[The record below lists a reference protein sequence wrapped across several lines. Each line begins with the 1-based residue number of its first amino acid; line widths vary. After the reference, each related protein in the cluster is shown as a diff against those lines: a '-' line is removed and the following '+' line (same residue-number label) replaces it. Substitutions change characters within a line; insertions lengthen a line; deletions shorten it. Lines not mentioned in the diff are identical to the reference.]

1 MANVIPKYVR
11 AKYKELMATDV
22 EKQRAR
28 WRRNKKAARERSKP
42 TERVPDANFKRRVKL
57 ERNRR
62 IRTGIKGS
70 PGWREGEYFDKDALT
85 KAVTFAADV
94 WEATILIEYQLGQG
108 KATPTRI
115 AHWLSENCKDQ
126 GYSAQS
132 LRKMVY
138 VARERI
144 AYMEASV
151 GLPRP
156 GDLTWHPFKAGT

>member
-1 MANVIPKYVR
+1 MANIVPKYVR
-11 AKYKELMATDV
+11 ACYRSLMGIDT

-28 WRRNKKAARERSKP
+28 WKRNKKAARDRSKP
-42 TERVPDANFKRRVKL
+42 AENPICAGFKRRVRT

-62 IRTGIKGS
+62 IRIGIKGS
-70 PGWREGEYFDKDALT
+70 PGWREGHYFDEGALT

-94 WEATILIEYQLGQG
+94 WEATTLIERQYGKG

-115 AHWLSENCKDQ
+115 ASWLLEHDRDQ
-126 GYSAQS
+126 GYSPQS

-144 AYMEASV
+144 AYMESPV
-151 GLPRP
+151 GQPRP
-156 GDLTWHPFKAGT
+156 GDLTWHSFNQV